1 MTRTLLTRTCATL
14 ITAML
19 AASLTSFA
27 GATGTAANTS
37 ISNTGVFDYL
47 DDAGTAKTVSST
59 PVTITVAQ
67 VAAVSI
73 TLDGT
78 TTTPGQ
84 TVYAAPGTTGV
95 LTYTLTNTGNG
106 PDTIKLTTE
115 DGNGVALSGVTY
127 YFDAAL
133 TQPVTGN
140 SVTLAADGTKVIYA
154 AYSLPTGAVG
164 GAGVYIDPVGT
175 STFAPAVK
183 DSNNVGLISTTRVH
197 TVTISTDNVLS
208 ATTPGSTTGTHTLRN
223 TGNTAVNSGDVTLN
237 ATITDTN
244 AILGS
249 VSYIFSAGGQSGAA
263 ASDPTTALN
272 NYLTNVGPLAAGSSL
287 TLTTTYTT
295 NSGKTIGQ
303 TASDAVK
310 AYFTSSSTASDTY
323 GTTSANASIG
333 TDTVTVVGGVANV
346 TKTADNCG
354 TDVTCLNP
362 TMNTTTGKPGDYV
375 RYTIKVVNS
384 GSSALKRP
392 IISDTLNSNLLYVR
406 AVASSSQT
414 GASIQGVYSIDNV
427 AYSASVP
434 STVAS
439 GGTLYVGLNTTSG
452 STKPTSADL
461 LNPGENFTV
470 VIITQI
476 K

>member
-27 GATGTAANTS
+27 GAAGTTANTS

-47 DDAGTAKTVSST
+47 DDAGTSKTVSST

-67 VAAVSI
+67 VAAISI
-73 TLDGT
+73 TVNGT
-78 TTTPGQ
+78 TATPGQ
-84 TVYAAPGTTGV
+84 TVYATPGTTGV

-106 PDTIKLTTE
+106 PDTLTLQTQ
-115 DGNGVALSGVTY
+115 DGAGNAVSGVTY
-127 YFDAAL
+127 YYDAAL

-140 SVTLAADGTKVIYA
+140 SVALAADQSKVVYA
-154 AYSLPTGAVG
+154 AYTLPTGAVG
-164 GAGVYIDPVGT
+164 GAGVYINPVGT
-175 STFAPAVK
+175 STFDPTVK
-183 DSNNVGLISTTRVH
+183 DNNNVGLISTTRVH
-197 TVTISTDNVLS
+197 TVTVSNDNVLS
-208 ATTPGSTTGTHTLRN
+208 ATTPGSTTGVHTLRN
-223 TGNTAVNSGDVTLN
+223 TGNTPVNSGDVTLN
-237 ATITDTN
+237 ATVTDTN
-244 AILGS
+244 GILAS

-263 ASDPTTALN
+263 AGDPTTALN
-272 NYLTNVGPLAAGSSL
+272 NYLTNVGPLAAGASL

-295 NSGKTIGQ
+295 NTGKTIGQ
-303 TASDAVK
+303 TASDALK
-310 AYFTSSSTASDTY
+310 AYFTSASTASDTY
-323 GTTSANASIG
+323 STTSANASIG
-333 TDTVTVVGGVANV
+333 TDTVTLVGGVANV

-354 TDVTCLNP
+354 TDVTCANP

-414 GASIQGVYSIDNV
+414 GVSVQGVYSTDNV

-434 STVAS
+434 TTLAS

-452 STKPTSADL
+452 STKPTSADA
-461 LNPGENFTV
+461 LNAGDNFTV